1 MNRIKYLTV
10 LMLLC
15 LLAACAP
22 AGNGIQTATVGTLTA
37 VPGSTSTQILPGST
51 TASPSLTNTQ
61 PPEVFT
67 AIANLTPT
75 VTPAASLKVYF
86 VDVGQGDS
94 ILILSPD
101 GKIVLID
108 GGEADS
114 GCLPFLKSLGITHI
128 DLMVATH
135 PHSDHIGGLVQV
147 LTAMPVARV
156 VTNGQISPT
165 ASFEHFLDGIANEK
179 AVLIIAKQGDTISEG
194 QLSFTVLSPVNTS
207 GDDLNHNSLV
217 LRLVYGQVSF
227 LFMGDADQA
236 AEAGMIAAGLAVPT
250 TILKVGHHGSEY
262 SSSPA
267 FLALVRPAVAI
278 YTAGTGNDYGF
289 PKPVTLANLAAVG
302 AQIYGTDV
310 NGTISVTTDGQIYRV
325 DIEKGTTRMPVLLLP
340 SVTP

>member
-1 MNRIKYLTV
+1 
-10 LMLLC
+10 MLVC

-22 AGNGIQTATVGTLTA
+22 AGKGTQTTTAGTLSA
-37 VPGSTSTQILPGST
+37 LPGSTSTQIPTGTIT
-51 TASPSLTNTQ
+51 TPAPSPTNTQ
-61 PPEVFT
+61 PPEIFT

-75 VTPAASLKVYF
+75 VTPGASLKVYF
-86 VDVGQGDS
+86 IDVGQGDS

-101 GKIVLID
+101 GKIILID

-114 GCLPFLKSLGITHI
+114 GCLPFLKGLGVSHI

-147 LTAMPVARV
+147 LKAMPVVRV
-156 VTNGQISPT
+156 VTNGQISATPT
-165 ASFEHFLDGIANEK
+165 FEDFLNGIANDK
-179 AVLIIAKQGDTISEG
+179 AALVIAKEGDTISEG
-194 QLSFTVLSPVNTS
+194 QLSFAVLSPVNTS

-227 LFMGDADQA
+227 LFMGDADKA
-236 AEAGMIAAGLAVPT
+236 AEASMIAAGLVLPT

-267 FLALVRPAVAI
+267 FLALVHPAVAI
-278 YTAGTGNDYGF
+278 YTAGIGNDYGH
-289 PKPVTLANLAAVG
+289 PKPVTLADLTAVG

-310 NGTISVTTDGQIYRV
+310 NGTITVTTDGQVYRV
-325 DIEKGTTRMPVLLLP
+325 DIQKGAEHMPVLILP